1 MCRRGESY
9 CSEFNE
15 HWRTCVACGAKGC
28 ENFDKDCGF
37 YEGAFSLPCNNCA
50 ALLCGDCNV
59 HVYHCGMCN
68 EQFGCG
74 YKNCMEEGDLL
85 KCPNLDCEQE
95 FCKDCRDTEY
105 LIKCWQCELEFCE
118 E

>member
-15 HWRTCVACGAKGC
+15 HWRTCVACGAKRC

-37 YEGAFSLPCNNCA
+37 YEGASSLPCNNCA

-68 EQFGCG
+68 TCHVNNLAVDTRIAWKKEI
-74 YKNCMEEGDLL
+74 YKMS
-85 KCPNLDCEQE
+85 
-95 FCKDCRDTEY
+95 
-105 LIKCWQCELEFCE
+105 ELRL
-118 E
+118 